1 MASSN
6 VCWGVEIGSGAIK
19 ALKLELDGESAK
31 VLDFAILNHSKVL
44 STPELD
50 TADAVRVAL
59 GALTSQFD
67 LSGAQLA
74 VSVPGH
80 QSFARF
86 AKLPPVE
93 PKKVPDIVKFEA
105 VQQIPFPLEEV
116 EWDYQTFVSPDS
128 PDVEVGIF
136 AVTRPRIMEML
147 GQLGDVGLT
156 PEIATLSPVAA
167 YNALAYDLQF
177 TEKTPGTII
186 LDIGTVAT
194 DLIVAEAGR
203 VWVRTFPLGG
213 HQFTDALVTAF
224 KLSYS
229 KAERLKREAE
239 QTKHA
244 RHVFQAMRPVFTDL
258 VQEVQ
263 RSIGYYQSVH
273 PGADLKRL
281 IGVGNTFR
289 LPGLRKYLK
298 QQLHI
303 DIYRIEGFK
312 RLKGPE
318 GREAEFED
326 ATLNLATAY
335 GLALQ
340 GLGFATLQANVMP
353 VKVVR
358 DAMWRRKRVWFGAAA
373 GLAAAATAGFFVRPL
388 IDMTAINAATEPAE
402 IQRVVNEGNRLKADA
417 QAAGVLGD
425 ASGDT
430 TASSLIGLLADRG
443 VYAHLVNDMGLLLGG
458 VRGSALFEGKRGV
471 EGLRLVS
478 LETDFIPPPQ
488 DASAAPSIPSW
499 SGGSDEDEDY
509 RGGGGVIILDPVA
522 IPGAAPSRP
531 VSKADFPTN
540 LKWQDQEID
549 LSTKR
554 RVNVTAEFTT
564 EHAEPEEVAIAIVQW
579 LRDHAVRAGS
589 PYVIALEADE
599 LKVFSETTPTPPL
612 ATSSAIAGGSS
623 YPGMYTPAGGR
634 GIVQPG
640 QGIIILDPGGGGGAS
655 PRGGSVSTSIRMDDP
670 ASLIAEMEK
679 LAPIVRPDQ
688 AQQAGG
694 ASGGVI
700 IPGGRPAA
708 GDQPGGKSYRVLFTL
723 VLDRPAIAGEGGE
736 S

>member
-19 ALKLELDGESAK
+19 ALKLELDGENAK
-31 VLDFAILNHSKVL
+31 VLDFAVLNHPKVL

-50 TADAVRVAL
+50 SADAVRVAL

-67 LSGAQLA
+67 LSGVQLA

-136 AVTRPRIMEML
+136 AVTRPRIMELL

-326 ATLNLATAY
+326 ATLNLTTAY

-358 DAMWRRKRVWFGAAA
+358 DTMWRRKRVWFGAAA

-402 IQRVVNEGNRLKADA
+402 IQRVINEGNRLKADA

-430 TASSLIGLLADRG
+430 TAGSLIGLLADRG

-458 VRGSALFEGKRGV
+458 VRGSGLFEGKRGV
-471 EGLRLVS
+471 EGLRLVA
-478 LETDFIPPPQ
+478 LETDFIPPAQ
-488 DASAAPSIPSW
+488 DASAAPSMPSR
-499 SGGSDEDEDY
+499 GFGSDEDEDY
-509 RGGGGVIILDPVA
+509 RGGGGVIILDPGTMM
-522 IPGAAPSRP
+522 PGAAPSRP
-531 VSKADFPTN
+531 VAKADFPAM

-549 LSTKR
+549 LSTRR

-564 EHAEPEEVAIAIVQW
+564 EHEDPEEVAIAIVQW

-612 ATSSAIAGGSS
+612 ASSAATPGGGA
-623 YPGMYTPAGGR
+623 PGRFAPVGGR
-634 GIVQPG
+634 GVVPSN
-640 QGIIILDPGGGGGAS
+640 QGIIILDPGGGA
-655 PRGGSVSTSIRMDDP
+655 PARGGGGSTAIRMDDP

-688 AQQAGG
+688 APQPGG
-694 ASGGVI
+694 ASGVI

-708 GDQPGGKSYRVLFTL
+708 TDPAGGKAYRVLFTL
-723 VLDRPAIAGEGGE
+723 VLDRPELAGEGGE